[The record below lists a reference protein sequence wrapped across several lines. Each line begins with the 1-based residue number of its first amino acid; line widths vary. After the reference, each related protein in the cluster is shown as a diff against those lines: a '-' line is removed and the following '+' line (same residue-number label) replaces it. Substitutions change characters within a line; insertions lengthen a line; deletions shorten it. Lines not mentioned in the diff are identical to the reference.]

1 VVRIWEAELG
11 TDSSRLGHKKLFG
24 RKIDPIVNGVSNMDA
39 FKPVETIRSDKP
51 TVVML
56 SNVQFIKDIKTAILA
71 ADVIVNKYG
80 FTDYQLFVYGARDQ
94 EPNYDVDMA
103 QLIESCKLRDH
114 VVLKGFG
121 KPQDA
126 LQDAW
131 LFMNSSLSEGLPLA
145 IAEAALA
152 GVPIVATA
160 VGATALVLTDP
171 DSPTV
176 RYGEVVPP
184 NDPTALARAQVAMLA
199 MAGPWAKFTGEV
211 DVRGSVAPHLVM
223 PDNLS
228 TRDVEWLTKRMYDKT
243 EDRRKLGMLGREM
256 VLRGFHGERYLR
268 EHEQMYW
275 VQWQMARM
283 RKVFAVPQAEES
295 DPESGASRAGEV
307 GPNSTNT
314 VLGGGWNRLSLCL
327 RLLHRGK
334 RLQKKNRDN
343 AILKRDEEEAQD
355 EQNR

>member
-1 VVRIWEAELG
+1 
-11 TDSSRLGHKKLFG
+11 
-24 RKIDPIVNGVSNMDA
+24 MDA
-39 FKPVETIRSDKP
+39 FKPVDTIRSEKP

-80 FTDYQLFVYGARDQ
+80 FADYQLFVYGARDR
-94 EPNYDVDMA
+94 EPSYDVDMA
-103 QLIESCKLRDH
+103 RLIESCKLGDH

-171 DSPTV
+171 DKPSV

-199 MAGPWAKFTGEV
+199 MAGPWAKFAGEV
-211 DVRGSVAPHLVM
+211 DARGSVPPHLLM

-228 TRDVEWLTKRMYDKT
+228 TRDVEWLAKRMYDKT
-243 EDRRKLGMLGREM
+243 EDRRKLGMLGRKM

-275 VQWQMARM
+275 VQWQMARIRKETARM
-283 RKVFAVPQAEES
+283 RKELAVRHAGES
-295 DPESGASRAGEV
+295 EPESGAPRV
-307 GPNSTNT
+307 GDVSVNSANT
-314 VLGGGWNRLSLCL
+314 VPGGRRNRLSLCSG
-327 RLLHRGK
+327 LLHDGK
-334 RLQKKNRDN
+334 RLRRKRRDN
-343 AILKRDEEEAQD
+343 TFQRRANGRSNTSRTDEELAHQ
-355 EQNR
+355 RGIT